1 MLCAT
6 PSHIRQRNPQLEGL
20 SGALRPHL
28 AATQASLPPKRS
40 LVQSQYRPPDYPQ
53 LFEYLIDNL
62 GNDSGDCRP
71 ADWRCAW
78 ARLLSAGQ
86 WSYRGGIVCLMPRGN
101 PSPKLAITVDPDVHA
116 EVVEAAAAEG
126 VSVSAWMTA
135 AARRALR
142 VRSGLA
148 AVAEWEA
155 DNGPLTAEEL
165 DAARRR
171 AGITTAQRQTA

>member
-1 MLCAT
+1 MAMPLGHSSWRTIGHPA
-6 PSHIRQRNPQLEGL
+6 
-20 SGALRPHL
+20 GAAMGPERLVTAPRL
-28 AATQASLPPKRS
+28 AVVLWWYTLA
-40 LVQSQYRPPDYPQ
+40 
-53 LFEYLIDNL
+53 
-62 GNDSGDCRP
+62 
-71 ADWRCAW
+71 
-78 ARLLSAGQ
+78 
-86 WSYRGGIVCLMPRGN
+86 MPRGN

-155 DNGPLTAEEL
+155 DNGPLTSEEL

-171 AGITTAQRQTA
+171 AGISAERRTA

>member
-1 MLCAT
+1 MVV
-6 PSHIRQRNPQLEGL
+6 PWWY
-20 SGALRPHL
+20 
-28 AATQASLPPKRS
+28 S
-40 LVQSQYRPPDYPQ
+40 LV
-53 LFEYLIDNL
+53 
-62 GNDSGDCRP
+62 
-71 ADWRCAW
+71 
-78 ARLLSAGQ
+78 
-86 WSYRGGIVCLMPRGN
+86 MPRGN

-155 DNGPLTAEEL
+155 ENGPLTAEEL

-171 AGITTAQRQTA
+171 AGSTAGRRTA